1 MRNKVTTASTVR
13 RLLENA
19 RYEILPTASIE
30 ATVLEHVPVGHT
42 VTVTASPKKGIDPTL
57 ELAARLTTAGY
68 TAVPHLA
75 ARMIS
80 GKADLAPGV
89 EPMRPG
95 KWWVA
100 LICLVVAIAITRWII
115 GGAPPFGT

>member
-42 VTVTASPKKGIDPTL
+42 ITVTASPKKGLGPTL
-57 ELAARLTTAGY
+57 DLTGDVAADMDRIRAFYADKAGLR
-68 TAVPHLA
+68 PEH
-75 ARMIS
+75 R
-80 GKADLAPGV
+80 V
-89 EPMRPG
+89 EPRLREERD
-95 KWWVA
+95 A
-100 LICLVVAIAITRWII
+100 AD
-115 GGAPPFGT
+115 